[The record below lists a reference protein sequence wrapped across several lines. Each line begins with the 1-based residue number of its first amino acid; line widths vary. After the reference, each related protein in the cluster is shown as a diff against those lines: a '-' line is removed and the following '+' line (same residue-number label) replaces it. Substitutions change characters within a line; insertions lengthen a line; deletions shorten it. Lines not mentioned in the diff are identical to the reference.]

1 MRKRVILVVMLIGI
15 IAPLTALLAQ
25 DDSIILTISVP
36 PWREDVFK
44 TPGFF
49 ARFEAEHP
57 GVKVVL
63 APTADNAFFV
73 PAAFDIEQHLD
84 MAESYASTADV
95 LYISN
100 DNLSIEATRAGL
112 FLDLAPL
119 AAGDPDLNPEDFF
132 PGAYESYQWDRGL
145 WGLPVSMDVEIVIYD
160 PATFDAAG
168 LEYPNER
175 WTLDDFANADRA
187 LTQYDDSGVVTRPGC
202 AVFGSSRI
210 LLPSLLKHGFYDPTT
225 IPQQPKFTDP
235 DTEALLAR
243 WIEYQRE
250 GLLGGAPLSGSIDF
264 NAIPLQISGTFQLT
278 GNVG

>member
-187 LTQYDDSGVVTRPGC
+187 LTQYDDSGVVTRPGF

-210 LLPSLLKHGFYDPTT
+210 LLRSLLKHGFYDPTT
-225 IPQQPKFTDP
+225 IPQ
-235 DTEALLAR
+235 
-243 WIEYQRE
+243 
-250 GLLGGAPLSGSIDF
+250 
-264 NAIPLQISGTFQLT
+264 
-278 GNVG
+278 